1 MGNNIN
7 RGSFVNR
14 GYAAI
19 ISGMKDSI
27 VKSIAK
33 IFSTQIISYV
43 FQILSGIV
51 IARTLG
57 PEGKGQVA
65 VVFSFVGAFVGFS
78 QFGIPLSNVYY
89 LNKGTNKNVLYS
101 NTLLFS
107 ICVSLILIVAALVSL
122 PYARETYF
130 KGISPIYIY
139 VSLSILLI
147 SNLRPHLLAFLRGLE
162 EYGSFNGS
170 SLVLN
175 IGRFVLLL
183 IFLSFFSLDVD
194 LAILSFV
201 IAGTLSVAYTFIAA
215 GKHLKIS
222 RRFLDIKQFKKN
234 LNFGLREYLGGVINK
249 VNLNID
255 LLILA
260 IFFPSGVIGVYSVAQ
275 ALVNLLN
282 FIPDSLGVV
291 LVPLMVKLDDSNKS
305 RVLKNSVSFNVL
317 IYLICWVVFF
327 FFGRLLIRFL
337 YGESFVEAYQYVNI
351 LFIGALFLG
360 LTKMFNKYFTSK
372 GKPEIKSITRVI
384 ILPVKVLLMY
394 FLIKYHG
401 LVGAA
406 WSWALTSFFLFVVTV
421 GFYIYQKQIIKNNPD
436 E

>member
-1 MGNNIN
+1 MN

-14 GYAAI
+14 SYAAI
-19 ISGMKDSI
+19 IGGMNDSI

-33 IFSTQIISYV
+33 IFSTQIVSYV
-43 FQILSGIV
+43 FQILSGII
-51 IARTLG
+51 IARLLG

-89 LNKGTNKNVLYS
+89 LNKGVNKNTLYTNS
-101 NTLLFS
+101 LVFATG
-107 ICVSLILIVAALVSL
+107 VSFILIVAAILSL
-122 PYARETYF
+122 PYAKETYF
-130 KGISPIYIY
+130 KGVSPLFVYIA
-139 VSLSILLI
+139 LSILLI
-147 SNLRPHLLAFLRGLE
+147 SNIRPHLLAFLRGLE

-175 IGRFVLLL
+175 VGRFIILVL
-183 IFLSFFSLDVD
+183 FLTFFSLDVD

-201 IAGTLSVAYTFIAA
+201 LAGSLSVAYTFFAT
-215 GKHLKIS
+215 GKQLKFS
-222 RRFLDIKQFKKN
+222 PKFLDIKQFKKN

-249 VNLNID
+249 LNLNID

-275 ALVNLLN
+275 GLVNLLN

-305 RVLKNSVSFNVL
+305 RVLKNSVSFNL
-317 IYLICWVVFF
+317 IIYLICWLVFY
-327 FFGRLLIRFL
+327 FFGKLLIQFL

-360 LTKMFNKYFTSK
+360 LTKMFNKYFTSN

-394 FLIKYHG
+394 FLIKYYG
-401 LVGAA
+401 LIGAA
-406 WSWALTSFFLFVVTV
+406 WSWALTSLFLFVLTV
-421 GFYIYQKQIIKNNPD
+421 GFYIYQKQVIKNNQD